1 MNARVVFHHLYK
13 MKPEEIKNWDKVPE
27 DLKDTVRWW
36 SKITTVTI
44 NDDGLFMLDLI
55 PYPGFSEAVIP
66 KD

>member
-1 MNARVVFHHLYK
+1 